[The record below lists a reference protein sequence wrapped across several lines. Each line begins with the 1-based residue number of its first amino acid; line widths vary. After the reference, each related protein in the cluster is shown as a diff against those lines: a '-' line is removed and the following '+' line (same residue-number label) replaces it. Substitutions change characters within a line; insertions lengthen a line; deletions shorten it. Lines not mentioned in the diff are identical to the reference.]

1 MKSLGIKSLILDLSI
16 DLDDLE
22 ECRDYLLLRKFK
34 ESMIFYFMDVLI
46 VLCIEELSIE
56 WIL

>member
-1 MKSLGIKSLILDLSI
+1 MGIKSLILDLSI

-34 ESMIFYFMDVLI
+34 ESMIFYFMDVLV
-46 VLCIEELSIE
+46 VLCNEELSIE